1 MNMWNRYESRL
12 GTHGNTADD
21 PKQVAAID
29 HIRDRMQRKI
39 TASPSYKQVKI
50 DGNDRQIVIVD
61 EQSFDTKRIFSMPN
75 EDIPH
80 GSLVE
85 WADSLW
91 LITELNAHRKPYA
104 EGKMRRCNY
113 NLKWIDDGGNIINRW
128 CIVEDGTKYL
138 IGERSEDII
147 TIGDARMAVTIG
159 KDKDTSKLGRGK
171 RFLIDDADSSDVLAF
186 EITKPNK
193 FFNVYNGKGVFRFI
207 MGEVNLTDDDNKE
220 LRIADYYSWKPLVEK
235 PTPDTKENVPF
246 DKIISD
252 AIEKKENMPDEIERK
267 KVWI

>member
-1 MNMWNRYESRL
+1 MGIWDRYETRIGAS
-12 GTHGNTADD
+12 GNTTDD
-21 PKQVAAID
+21 PQRISALGQITS
-29 HIRDRMQRKI
+29 RTQRKI
-39 TASPSYKQVKI
+39 TASLSYKRVRI
-50 DGNDRQIVIVD
+50 GGEERQIAVVD
-61 EQSFDTKRIFSMPN
+61 EQAFDTKKIFSLPG
-75 EDIPH
+75 EELPH

-91 LITELNAHRKPYA
+91 LITELNAHRKPYS
-104 EGKMRRCNY
+104 EGRMRRCNY
-113 NLKWIDDGGNIINRW
+113 NLKWIDDNGNILSRW

-138 IGERSEDII
+138 IGERAEDII

-159 KDKDTSKLGRGK
+159 KDKDTSKLNRGK
-171 RFLIDDADSSDVLAF
+171 RFLIDDMDSSEVLAF

-220 LRIADYYSWKPLVEK
+220 LRIADYYNWKPK
-235 PTPDTKENVPF
+235 TQRPKPDTKVDVPF
-246 DKIISD
+246 EKIVSD

-267 KVWI
+267 KVWL